1 VRVAVIGGGISG
13 LAAAHFLADAG
24 HDVVVIEA
32 DPQPGGVM
40 RSERHEGFL
49 CETGPQALLDGAP
62 ETRRLIDGVGLSD
75 RVLHALPAA
84 RRRFLF
90 DKGKLHALPM
100 SPPALLTSPLLSLR
114 GKLRLLAEPLIRR
127 PKVIDPDESVL
138 AFGTRRFGAEVAQRL
153 LAPAVIGIY
162 AADAA
167 TLAVHSALPKL
178 AGFERDHG
186 SVLRGAIAARRK
198 GSGAAKPISFPG
210 GLQDLARAIAGRLN
224 DRLIIG
230 AAVGIDRRG
239 ARWLVSVADRPSPV
253 EADAVVVAT
262 PAAASAA
269 LLDGLAPQAAAA
281 LRAVPFAPAAIVAL
295 GFKNAEP
302 PLRMDLGGYGFIV
315 PRGQGVDLLGCQYES
330 SIFPQRAPAGSV
342 LLRAILGG
350 TFHPEVVEKTDGV
363 IAALAVG
370 DIQRVAGLK
379 RDPDLVRVWRHSA
392 GLPQYRPGHAQLVAQ
407 AKADLARQ
415 PGLHLLGQTLLGVGV
430 NDCIAAAAALAV
442 RLPA

>member
-32 DPQPGGVM
+32 APQPGGVM

-75 RVLHALPAA
+75 RVLHALPTAK
-84 RRRFLF
+84 RRFLF
-90 DKGKLHALPM
+90 DKGKLHALPT

-127 PKVIDPDESVL
+127 PKVFDPDESVL

-198 GSGAAKPISFPG
+198 GNGTGKPISFPG
-210 GLQDLARAIAGRLN
+210 GLQDLARGIADRLG

-230 AAVGIDRRG
+230 SATGIDRRG

-269 LLDGLAPQAAAA
+269 LLDGLAPQAASA
-281 LRAVPFAPAAIVAL
+281 LRAVRFAPAAIVAL

-407 AKADLARQ
+407 AKADLARH